1 MGDGGSQRLYEE
13 IMLTHLSKAVRR
25 RLVGAFLLLVSQGIL
40 GCTPPP
46 KTIWQDLATSR
57 FDGEQAQAASERR
70 DHSRCDGDL
79 QPAEGKAPIQHC
91 RNAPLDSHVGLRH

>member
-57 FDGEQAQAASERR
+57 FDGERAST
-70 DHSRCDGDL
+70 SR
-79 QPAEGKAPIQHC
+79 E
-91 RNAPLDSHVGLRH
+91 